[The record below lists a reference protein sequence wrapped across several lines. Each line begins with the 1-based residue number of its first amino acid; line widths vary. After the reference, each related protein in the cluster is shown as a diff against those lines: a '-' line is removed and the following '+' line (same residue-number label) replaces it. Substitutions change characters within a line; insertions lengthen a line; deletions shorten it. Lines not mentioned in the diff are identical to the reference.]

1 MLGMVLFILF
11 MIVAIMTF
19 VLIVLEVRK
28 TIKGNVAYVDY
39 NRLTKKAL
47 LYGGIGTAAFTAA
60 LGFIYL
66 WMGVSPKF
74 WEVLF
79 TVICGSLFYSN
90 VFAFYVT
97 FRTHYYLKN
106 PELIDKRLYR
116 VMMITIPVMILSL
129 FYVFNGFANYM
140 HYPIPNGIS
149 FTEGFTYPNTG
160 HSGLTIAFYAIC
172 ILAGAVFVYF
182 LSDHRMYQQYGK
194 HGTIES
200 TFFVAFPA
208 GILGARIWY
217 VIGNWYVDGY
227 NENPIRIFYI
237 WEGGLTILGG
247 AIMGIV
253 VGVLWFMWRNK
264 KLSIWVAVD
273 MIVPTILLAQ
283 AIGRLGNFF
292 NIEVH
297 GNPVPISSWSWLPM
311 IIYKN
316 GVYSSSYSHALTDG
330 TFYLPLFLIEGVI
343 NVAGYFVISSLFGK
357 LLRKYTELGDLAF
370 GYVAW
375 YGLTRLLLE
384 PLRDV
389 NYNMGSGGYWSWIF
403 SGIFL
408 FAGSLMILGNH
419 IVRYLIR
426 KHKNTPKTTQNTA
439 KSSLITTII
448 VAAVALV
455 VTVLGAVLMVV
466 SKPDISFLAY
476 NNFNF
481 GIIFLIIGLS
491 IMLYAVCALIYH
503 LEVRKQNEVVNEQ
516 I

>member
-1 MLGMVLFILF
+1 MLGMILFILL
-11 MIVAIMTF
+11 MIVAVVAF

-39 NRLTKKAL
+39 KGLIKKSL
-47 LYGGIGTAAFTAA
+47 LYGGVGTASFTVA

-66 WMGVSPKF
+66 WAGITPQF

-79 TVICGSLFYSN
+79 TVICGSLLYSN
-90 VFAFYVT
+90 ITAFYVT
-97 FRTHYYLKN
+97 FRTHYYIEK
-106 PELIDKRLYR
+106 PVEIDKHLFR
-116 VMMITIPVMILSL
+116 VLMITIPVMILSL

-149 FTEGFTYPNTG
+149 FTEGFTYPNKS

-172 ILAGAVFVYF
+172 ILAGAIFVYF

-208 GILGARIWY
+208 GIIGARLWY

-227 NENPIRIFYI
+227 NENPIRMFYI

-292 NIEVH
+292 NTEVH

-311 IIYKN
+311 IVYKN
-316 GVYSSSYSHALTDG
+316 GVYSSSYTGALTDG
-330 TFYLPLFLIEGVI
+330 TFYLPLFLIEGLI
-343 NVAGYFVISSLFGK
+343 NIAGYFIITSLFGK
-357 LLRKYTELGDLAF
+357 TLRKYTELGDLAF

-408 FAGSLMILGNH
+408 FAGSLLILGNH
-419 IVRYLIR
+419 IVRYLLR
-426 KHKNTPKTTQNTA
+426 KRQNNLKSTQKGAKN
-439 KSSLITTII
+439 SLIATISI
-448 VAAVALV
+448 GGVALAI
-455 VTVLGAVLMVV
+455 TVLGAVLMIV
-466 SKPDISFLAY
+466 SKPETSFLAY

-491 IMLYAVCALIYH
+491 IMLIAVCALIYY
-503 LEVRKQNEVVNEQ
+503 LEIRMSEGVQNEQ